1 MYQINEISVD
11 ISRISNSSGLLFSLL
26 VSLNKRIGVPIVA
39 FCAITSIIGGIF
51 DFFITNSP
59 TKSEETLS
67 FFNHV
72 WLRIYSI
79 YLGTT
84 LLLFLIQRS
93 NYKRFIYNI
102 ASLVPTE
109 CPSTKYYVTWQ
120 HGAAKLFITV
130 CLIFELGTSIY
141 SSALSTKETMK
152 NKSMLINVLSYY
164 FNLTAA
170 CSWIMVLQFIIES
183 CIHLKSSLVFI
194 NQTVS
199 AIQSNNLT
207 IEKVRSIR
215 STYSS
220 IIQVTRQL
228 DSFLVYSL
236 FGFYLSVLF
245 NCHLHFTNLF
255 IDNKLSTMNLF
266 CFIGTICYLS
276 SVTYHIVS
284 INHLAINFFEQ
295 VYSLS
300 LLLFSTEI
308 NAEINLFLQRIG
320 HFDVGLT
327 FAKLCIITP
336 SFVASFATVLLSI
349 ALAAPSFRLGQ

>member
-1 MYQINEISVD
+1 MNQISEISVD
-11 ISRISNSSGLLFSLL
+11 ISKISNSSGLLFSLL
-26 VSLNKRIGVPIVA
+26 LNLNKKIGVPIVA
-39 FCAITSIIGGIF
+39 FCGITSIIGGIF
-51 DFFITNSP
+51 DLNNTNSP
-59 TKSEETLS
+59 TESDETLS
-67 FFNHV
+67 LFNHA

-84 LLLFLIQRS
+84 LLQFLVQRS
-93 NYKRFIYNI
+93 NYKRFVYSI
-102 ASLVPTE
+102 ASLVSTE
-109 CPSTKYYVTWQ
+109 CPSTKDYVTRQ
-120 HGAAKLFITV
+120 HGAAKLFITCSLV
-130 CLIFELGTSIY
+130 FELALTIY
-141 SSALSTKETMK
+141 SSAQSTKETMK
-152 NKSMLINVLSYY
+152 NSSMLIIVSSYY

-170 CSWIMVLQFIIES
+170 CNWIMVLQFIIES

-199 AIQSNNLT
+199 SIQSDNLT
-207 IEKVRSIR
+207 IEKVRVIR

-220 IIQVTRQL
+220 IIRITRRL

-255 IDNKLSTMNLF
+255 INNKLSTMNLL
-266 CFIGTICYLS
+266 CFIGTFSYLLF
-276 SVTYHIVS
+276 VTYHTVT
-284 INHLAINFFEQ
+284 INYLVIYFFEQ
-295 VYSLS
+295 IYSLS
-300 LLLFSTEI
+300 FLLFSTEI